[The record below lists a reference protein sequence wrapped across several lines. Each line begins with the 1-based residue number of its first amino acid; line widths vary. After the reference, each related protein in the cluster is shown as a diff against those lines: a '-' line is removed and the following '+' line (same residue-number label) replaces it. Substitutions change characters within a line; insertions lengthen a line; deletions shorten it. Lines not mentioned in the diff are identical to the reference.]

1 MDDKYLPLLI
11 EMKGDISE
19 IKQCVTCLPDH
30 EQRIRTLEA
39 APAVKRKGAW
49 GLVRSA
55 AIALF
60 SAVCGVMAAKYI
72 K

>member
-1 MDDKYLPLLI
+1 MDDKYLPLLL

-39 APAVKRKGAW
+39 APAKKQKGAW
-49 GLVRSA
+49 AFVKSSALVLMG
-55 AIALF
+55 ALF
-60 SAVCGVMAAKYI
+60 GLLARFI